1 MKSTLLLTFIIM
13 LPWISPAQQ
22 DISSMA
28 GKAKIIA
35 IPASE
40 KSINALMDQN
50 FSRCSFFCFYNTK
63 TDSITFAEN
72 KYISASGGA
81 SNLVIQFLA
90 DNKVNEIYTVQIGRK
105 AKMNLDRFKI
115 SINIISSGKTI
126 NQIINSI
133 KNK

>member
-1 MKSTLLLTFIIM
+1 MM
-13 LPWISPAQQ
+13 PWISFAQQ
-22 DISSMA
+22 DTCNMA

-63 TDSITFAEN
+63 TGETTFTEN
-72 KYISASGGA
+72 PYKATSGAASK
-81 SNLVIQFLA
+81 LVIQFLVE
-90 DNKVNEIYTVQIGRK
+90 NKVNEIYAVQLGQN
-105 AKMNLDRFKI
+105 AKMHLDRYKI
-115 SINIISSGKTI
+115 SVKIIDSGKTI
-126 NQIINSI
+126 NQIISII